1 MSWAAEELKT
11 ACLGDKR
18 RNQRLIKIVED
29 LSAMPQASVTQAAR
43 DEAAVQGTYEF
54 WANVRVKA
62 SEILA
67 AHRDSTLERV
77 AAQSIVLAVQ
87 DTTELDFSEQPS
99 KLGLGAL
106 SKKDAQGL
114 KVHSVLCVSPLGVP
128 LGVLHQ
134 KVWAR
139 EKNRRTSGHADRK
152 RAIEQKESHRWLESL
167 ELTQQWIS
175 PDKKVVTVADREAD
189 IYELFALPRREGSE
203 FLIRACHPRGVKQR
217 ARDEEIESLQQVI
230 AQTAAC
236 GELTLELQRTPKR
249 KPRTATLTVR
259 ISSLYLQPP
268 QQHAQ
273 RERLKPVRVQVVWAI
288 EEQPPAGE
296 KAIAWLLLTTL
307 EVTCFEQA
315 SRCLCWYSYRW
326 LIERYHY
333 TLKSGCRVEQLQ
345 LETAARLERALAT
358 YAIVAWRLLWLT
370 YEARAFPDQSADSV
384 LAPHEWQALYCRIHK
399 PSIPA
404 TTPPTLHN
412 CVRWIAQLGGFLGRK
427 RDGDPGVKT
436 LWRGLRRLHDIAVTW
451 QLSHPCLPVVNSP
464 TVKKDAI
471 NA

>member
-62 SEILA
+62 TEILA

-77 AAQSIVLAVQ
+77 AAQEIVLAVQ
-87 DTTELDFSEQPS
+87 DTTELDFSEQP
-99 KLGLGAL
+99 KKQGLGAL

-139 EKNRRTSGHADRK
+139 EKIKRTTGYQDRK
-152 RAIEQKESHRWLESL
+152 RAIEQKESYRWLESDR
-167 ELTQQWIS
+167 LTQQWI
-175 PDKKVVTVADREAD
+175 PQQKKVVTVADREAD
-189 IYELFALPRREGSE
+189 IYELFAMPRREGSE
-203 FLIRACHPRGVKQR
+203 FLIRACQPRGVKQT
-217 ARDEEIESLQQVI
+217 ATDIGIESLQQAI
-230 AQTAAC
+230 SETAAC
-236 GELTLELQRTPKR
+236 GELTLELQRTSKR

-259 ISSLYLQPP
+259 FTSIVLQPP
-268 QQHAQ
+268 QQHSS
-273 RERLKPVRVQVVWAI
+273 LKPVRVQVVWAK
-288 EEQPPAGE
+288 EEQPPVGE
-296 KAIAWLLLTTL
+296 KAIGWLLLTTL
-307 EVTCFEQA
+307 DVRDFEQA
-315 SRCLCWYSYRW
+315 ERCLRWYSYRW

-333 TLKSGCRVEQLQ
+333 TLKSGCRLEQLQ
-345 LETAARLERALAT
+345 LDRADRLERALAT

-370 YEARAFPDQSADSV
+370 YEARRHPEQSV
-384 LAPHEWQALYCRIHK
+384 EGILETPCWMALYFHIHQTTVPPEAP
-399 PSIPA
+399 PS
-404 TTPPTLHN
+404 LSD
-412 CVRWIAQLGGFLGRK
+412 CVRWIARLGGFLGRK
-427 RDGDPGVKT
+427 SDGDPGVKT
-436 LWRGLRRLHDIAVTW
+436 LWLGLQRLHDLAAML
-451 QLSHPCLPVVNSP
+451 QLLRPSLNE
-464 TVKKDAI
+464 
-471 NA
+471 